1 MMPTNLDPRG
11 DARRKRALTAG
22 FIAGIA
28 AMADAVLD
36 GTRFHSWAWTSWL
49 AGLVII
55 TAVAL
60 TGYRG
65 RPSRRPKAQGGHG
78 ASRPEADD
86 GRATHGWHTL
96 ALVSRL
102 MPRSAGAR
110 WLAEAESTLAEI
122 AAARRGPAFRSYLL
136 SAPRLIPALWLHEI
150 ASLRRRRPG

>member
-11 DARRKRALTAG
+11 AARRKRALAAG
-22 FIAGIA
+22 FIGGIA
-28 AMADAVLD
+28 AAVDAVLG

-65 RPSRRPKAQGGHG
+65 RSDGRPKAHGGHRV
-78 ASRPEADD
+78 SRPEADD
-86 GRATHGWHTL
+86 GPATHGWPML

-122 AAARRGPAFRSYLL
+122 ADDPRGAAFRSYLL
-136 SAPRLIPALWLHEI
+136 SAPRLIPALWLHQI